1 MSVSK
6 TFTFNVAMS
15 CGGCSGAVTKALK
28 RVEGAYI
35 PTSPPL
41 PFRSPPR
48 LMLFFSFTGAG
59 VEDVVIDMV
68 GQKVTVT
75 GVVPKETM
83 FSAIE
88 ETGKAVSY
96 TDESHCVE

>member
-1 MSVSK
+1 
-6 TFTFNVAMS
+6 
-15 CGGCSGAVTKALK
+15 
-28 RVEGAYI
+28 
-35 PTSPPL
+35 
-41 PFRSPPR
+41 
-48 LMLFFSFTGAG
+48 MLFFFSFTGAG

>member
-28 RVEGAYI
+28 RVE
-35 PTSPPL
+35 
-41 PFRSPPR
+41 
-48 LMLFFSFTGAG
+48 G

>member
-1 MSVSK
+1 MGTTLSRCKCQKHLRS
-6 TFTFNVAMS
+6 TLQS

-28 RVEGAYI
+28 RVE
-35 PTSPPL
+35 
-41 PFRSPPR
+41 
-48 LMLFFSFTGAG
+48 G